1 MLTRAI
7 ALALIAML
15 CASCGFKPEPT
26 GPLPAFPTQVR
37 DALGRQIHIENA
49 PERIVSLDPGMT
61 AAMYSLGVQK
71 LLVGRSGAET
81 YPKGVKSV
89 PVMLQKG
96 AIDTHALRKARAD
109 LILAPAS
116 LVGTAAQ
123 AKALES
129 KVGALVYVVGASSID
144 RVETDIGQL
153 GLMTNTAV
161 KARQLAA
168 SIRARVAAVQRAVK
182 GQPPAR
188 TFVDIGLRYTIDPTG
203 LTADLLRT
211 AGGVNVAADSD
222 TSTPVSKTDMRTL
235 APEVYLSQEGDG
247 ATLQNLKASKGL
259 STLPAVASGRVIQLP
274 ASVLTEDGPRIAQ
287 ALAAIAKALHP
298 GIVIPAT

>member
-26 GPLPAFPTQVR
+26 GPLPAFPAQVR
-37 DALGRQIHIENA
+37 DALNREVTIDTA
-49 PERIVSLDPGMT
+49 PKRVVSLDPGMT
-61 AAMYSLGVQK
+61 SAMYALGAQK
-71 LLVGRSGAET
+71 LLVGRSGEET

-89 PVMLQKG
+89 PVMLDHG
-96 AIDTHALRKARAD
+96 AIDMQRLRKARAD

-116 LVGTAAQ
+116 LVQTAAQ

-129 KVGALVYVVGASSID
+129 KAGALVYVVGANSIKG
-144 RVETDIGQL
+144 VEGDIGQL
-153 GLMTNTAV
+153 GLMTDTAI
-161 KARQLAA
+161 KARALAS
-168 SIRARVAAVQRAVK
+168 SIGARVAAVQRAVK

-188 TFVDIGLRYTIDPTG
+188 TFVDIGLRYTIDPAG

-211 AGGVNVAADSD
+211 AGGDNVAAGSD
-222 TSTPVSKTDMRTL
+222 TSRPISISDLRTL
-235 APEVYLSQEGDG
+235 APDVYLSEEGSG
-247 ATLQNLKASKGL
+247 ATLQNLRASKGL
-259 STLPAVASGRVIQLP
+259 AHLPAVSSGQVKQLP
-274 ASVLTEDGPRIAQ
+274 ASVLTEDGPHIGL

-298 GIVIPAT
+298 GITIPPA

>member
-1 MLTRAI
+1 
-7 ALALIAML
+7 
-15 CASCGFKPEPT
+15 
-26 GPLPAFPTQVR
+26 VR
-37 DALGRQIHIENA
+37 DALGRQVHIESA
-49 PERIVSLDPGMT
+49 PKRIVSLDPGMT

-96 AIDTHALRKARAD
+96 AIDTHRLRKAQAD

-129 KVGALVYVVGASSID
+129 KVGALVYVVGADSID

-153 GLMTNTAV
+153 GLMTDSAV

-168 SIRARVAAVQRAVK
+168 SVRARVAAVQRAVK
-182 GQPPAR
+182 GQTPAR
-188 TFVDIGLRYTIDPTG
+188 TFVDIGLRYTIDPGG

-222 TSTPVSKTDMRTL
+222 PSTPVSKTDLRTL
-235 APEVYLSQEGDG
+235 APDVYLSQEGDG

-259 STLPAVASGRVIQLP
+259 SSLPAVASGRVIQLP
-274 ASVLTEDGPRIAQ
+274 SSVLTEDGPRIAQ
-287 ALAAIAKALHP
+287 ALATIARALHP
-298 GIVIPAT
+298 GIAIPPA